1 MNTFGNSQGG
11 GDAARPEGIDR
22 LCKEV
27 LTHYHDGREKLIMRR
42 YKEAADYFRKVIEQ
56 EDVLQSNCIEA
67 KEAWFNSHCLL
78 VSFYTFGMGVEKNLD
93 EAARLYRKAAEN
105 GYAREQP
112 WFGHYYCSGVGVDHD
127 YTESAAWYHRAAM
140 KGLPYAQERIARCY
154 VKGKGAEKNLL
165 EAEKWLKMAVAGAN
179 EGDRDY
185 FEARYDSFRRMVLEG
200 DDAYLWYRGGFAAD
214 GGDL

>member
-1 MNTFGNSQGG
+1 MSNIGDSQSGV
-11 GDAARPEGIDR
+11 DTATPEGIDR

-27 LTHYHDGREKLIMRR
+27 LTHYHNGREKLIMRR
-42 YKEAADYFRKVIEQ
+42 YEEAADYFRKVIEQ

-78 VSFYTFGMGVEKNLD
+78 VSFYTFGMGVKKNHD
-93 EAARLYRKAAEN
+93 EAARVCRKAAEN
-105 GYAREQP
+105 GYAKAQP
-112 WFGHYYCSGVGVDHD
+112 VFGHYCCSGVGVDHD
-127 YTESAAWYHRAAM
+127 YTESAAWYHWAAG
-140 KGLPYAQERIARCY
+140 KGLPYAQERLARCY

-165 EAEKWLKMAVAGAN
+165 EAEKWLKMAVASAN

-200 DDAYLWYRGGFAAD
+200 DDAYLWYRGQCSRE
-214 GGDL
+214 